1 MRPSTP
7 NPRHL
12 HSPLDAVLLS
22 LTGAS
27 LSALLKLREIALEQM
42 LWLYLVGG
50 PVRDALMGMPIKDL
64 DFVFEGDAP
73 SLAARLAEEMGGR
86 LVVHPSFGTA
96 SVVIDDATIDLVTA
110 RRETYPS
117 PGVLPQVTPSGID
130 DDLARR
136 DFTINA
142 MALPLVQVRPQVLD
156 PHAGIDDL
164 QGGVIRILHPGS
176 FVDDP
181 TRLLRAVRYDQRFG
195 FRMEEDTLRELQQA
209 VADNCL
215 STVSGDR
222 LRHELER
229 MFEEERP
236 ELALGR
242 SVRLGILAGIHPSLT
257 DARTIERFAAFTQ
270 VSNGEP
276 STGQN
281 PGGASL
287 LSYLAALTYTLTVGE
302 AEGVISRLNMPS
314 DWARTV
320 RNTVEL
326 RQLEPGLANPSL
338 LDSQLVE
345 MVEAYADDSLI
356 AVAKVTESSTV
367 AARLGRYLGELRHLS
382 PELDGRDL
390 MVLGVPEGPVMG
402 KILKEL
408 RNAKLDGRVS
418 DADDEKRLAQE
429 SLAQGEQIGNE

>member
-7 NPRHL
+7 DPFHL
-12 HSPLDAVLLS
+12 QSPLDAVLRS

-27 LSALLKLREIALEQM
+27 LSVILKLREIALEQM
-42 LWLYLVGG
+42 LPLYIVGG
-50 PVRDALMGMPIKDL
+50 PVRDALLGMPIKDL
-64 DFVFEGDAP
+64 DFVLEGDAP

-96 SVVIDDATIDLVTA
+96 SVVIEGTTTDLVTA
-110 RRETYPS
+110 RRETYPG

-142 MALPLVQVRPQVLD
+142 MALPLVQVHPHVLD
-156 PHAGIDDL
+156 PHAGVDDL
-164 QGGVIRILHPGS
+164 RGGVVRILHPRS

-181 TRLLRAVRYDQRFG
+181 TRLLRAARYEQRFG
-195 FRMEEDTLRELQQA
+195 FRIEEDTLRELQQT
-209 VADNCL
+209 VVDSCL

-236 ELALGR
+236 EVAIGR
-242 SVRLGILAGIHPSLT
+242 SVSLGILAGVHPSLT
-257 DARTIERFAAFTQ
+257 DAKTIERFAALNQ
-270 VSNGEP
+270 KSSVEP
-276 STGQN
+276 SAAQDS
-281 PGGASL
+281 GGASP
-287 LSYLAALTYTLTVGE
+287 LSYLAALIYTLTVGD
-302 AEGVISRLNMPS
+302 AEGVISRLNLPT
-314 DWARTV
+314 DWARVV
-320 RNTVEL
+320 RSTVEL
-326 RQLEPGLANPSL
+326 KQMGPRLADPSL

-345 MVEAYADDSLI
+345 IVEVYADDALST
-356 AVAKVTESSTV
+356 VAKVTESSTV
-367 AARLGRYLGELRHLS
+367 AERLERYLGELRQLS
-382 PELDGRDL
+382 PALDGRAL
-390 MVLGVPEGPVMG
+390 MALGVPKGPLMG

-418 DADDEKRLAQE
+418 DAEDERRIALAF
-429 SLAQGEQIGNE
+429 LAQGEQIGNE

>member
-7 NPRHL
+7 NPLHI
-12 HSPLDAVLLS
+12 HSPLDAVLRS

-27 LSALLKLREIALEQM
+27 LAVLLKLREIALEQM
-42 LWLYLVGG
+42 LPLYLVGG

-73 SLAARLAEEMGGR
+73 SLAARLAEEMDGR
-86 LVVHPSFGTA
+86 LVVHPTFGTA
-96 SVVIDDATIDLVTA
+96 SVLIEDATVDVVTA

-117 PGVLPQVTPSGID
+117 PGALPQVTPSGID

-142 MALPLVQVRPQVLD
+142 MALPLVQVHPQVLD

-164 QGGVIRILHPGS
+164 QDGVVRILHRRS

-181 TRLLRAVRYDQRFG
+181 TRLMRAARYEQRFG
-195 FRMEEDTLRELQQA
+195 LRIEEDTLREVQQA

-229 MFEEERP
+229 MFEEEHP

-242 SVRLGILAGIHPSLT
+242 SVGLGILSVIHPSLT
-257 DARTIERFAAFTQ
+257 DAKTIERFGALAQ
-270 VSNGEP
+270 ESSGEP
-276 STGQN
+276 STGQRS
-281 PGGASL
+281 GGASL
-287 LSYLAALTYTLTVGE
+287 LSNLAALTYTLTVGD

-314 DWARTV
+314 DWARVV
-320 RNTVEL
+320 RDAVEL
-326 RQLEPGLANPSL
+326 RQLEPGLADPSL

-345 MVEAYADDSLI
+345 MVEDYAEDSLI
-356 AVAKVTESSTV
+356 AVAKVTGSSM
-367 AARLGRYLGELRHLS
+367 AAERLGRYLEELRHLS
-382 PELDGRDL
+382 PVLDGRDL
-390 MVLGVPEGPVMG
+390 MALGVQEGPVMG
-402 KILKEL
+402 RILKEL
-408 RNAKLDGRVS
+408 KNAKLDGRVS
-418 DADDEKRLAQE
+418 DADDERRLALE
-429 SLAQGEQIGNE
+429 FLAQGEQIGNE

>member
-7 NPRHL
+7 NPL
-12 HSPLDAVLLS
+12 HIHAPLDAVLRS
-22 LTGAS
+22 LTGTS

-42 LWLYLVGG
+42 LRLYLVGG
-50 PVRDALMGMPIKDL
+50 PVRDALMGTPIRDL

-73 SLAARLAEEMGGR
+73 SLAARLAEEMDGR

-96 SVVIDDATIDLVTA
+96 SVVIEGSTIDLVTA

-117 PGVLPQVTPSGID
+117 PGALPQVMPSGID

-142 MALPLVQVRPQVLD
+142 MALPLVQVNPQILD
-156 PHAGIDDL
+156 PHSGIDDL
-164 QGGVIRILHPGS
+164 KDGIVRVLHTGS

-181 TRLLRAVRYDQRFG
+181 TRLMRAARYEQRFG
-195 FRMEEDTLRELQQA
+195 FSMEEDTLRELQQA
-209 VADNCL
+209 VSGNCL

-222 LRHELER
+222 LRHDLER

-236 ELALGR
+236 ELAVGR

-257 DARTIERFAAFTQ
+257 DATTIERFAAFTQ
-270 VSNGEP
+270 ESIDEP
-276 STGQN
+276 RTGQD
-281 PGGASL
+281 PGRASL
-287 LSYLAALTYTLTVGE
+287 LSYLAALTYTLTVGD
-302 AEGVISRLNMPS
+302 AEGVISRLNMPA

-320 RNTVEL
+320 RSTIEL
-326 RQLEPGLANPSL
+326 KQLEPRLADPSL
-338 LDSQLVE
+338 LDSRLVE
-345 MVEAYADDSLI
+345 MVEAYVDDALI
-356 AVAKVTESSTV
+356 AVAKVTESSV
-367 AARLGRYLGELRHLS
+367 ASERLERYLGELRYLS
-382 PELDGRDL
+382 PVLDGRDL
-390 MVLGVPEGPVMG
+390 MALGVPEGPVMG

-408 RNAKLDGRVS
+408 KNAKLDGRVS
-418 DADDEKRLAQE
+418 DADDEKRLALE